1 MTLTMQ
7 ENPRGGAAIPMTD
20 AEWQARVQLAA
31 CYRVFDLLGWTEMI
45 FNHITLRLPGPQRV
59 FLINPF
65 GLMYHE
71 VTASNLVAVDIDGH
85 PVRPTEHAVNRAG
98 FVTHSAIHG
107 HVDQAHCVMH
117 THTTT
122 GMAVACQEQGLSH
135 DSFYGA
141 QLHGRVA
148 YHEFEGIT
156 VNPDERS
163 RMLQEHRRQ
172 EMRDPAQPRP
182 VELGPRHPR
191 GLHVAVDAAARLRRA
206 GGLTKRRR
214 DACHHARGARAV
226 RARGRPTGAGR
237 VRRGVRRAVAQAGPG
252 GRALRR
258 LTDRQPARSRRLV
271 WPVTLSFRL
280 AVPQA
285 PMAPGSGQSPPRPDR
300 RRRS

>member
-1 MTLTMQ
+1 MALTML
-7 ENPRGGAAIPMTD
+7 ENPRLGAPIPMTE

-31 CYRVFDLLGWTEMI
+31 CYRVFDLLGWTELI
-45 FNHITLRLPGPQRV
+45 FNHITLRVPGPQRV

-107 HVDQAHCVMH
+107 HVDVAHCVMH

-122 GMAVACQEQGLSH
+122 GMAVACCEGGLSH

-163 RMLQEHRRQ
+163 RMLKSIGDKQCVILRNH
-172 EMRDPAQPRP
+172 
-182 VELGPRHPR
+182 
-191 GLHVAVDAAARLRRA
+191 GLLSWGHGIPEAFMWLWTLQRACDVQVAS
-206 GGLTKRRR
+206 
-214 DACHHARGARAV
+214 RGAGAMHAITPEARAQCV
-226 RARGRPTGAGR
+226 RE
-237 VRRGVRRAVAQAGPG
+237 AGPLEP
-252 GRALRR
+252 AVCASVYASLLRR
-258 LTDRQPARSRRLV
+258 LDQAGARY
-271 WPVTLSFRL
+271 
-280 AVPQA
+280 A
-285 PMAPGSGQSPPRPDR
+285 D
-300 RRRS
+300 

>member
-1 MTLTMQ
+1 MSLTMH
-7 ENPRGGAAIPMTD
+7 EDARLGETIAMTD
-20 AEWQARVQLAA
+20 AEWKARVQLAA

-45 FNHITLRLPGPQRV
+45 FNHITLRVPGPQRV

-71 VTASNLVAVDIDGH
+71 VTASNLVAVDIQGR

-122 GMAVACQEQGLSH
+122 GMAVACLEQGLSH

-163 RMLQEHRRQ
+163 RMLASIGDKKCVVLRNHGLLSWGQDIPEAFMWLWTLQRACDVQVATSSAGAMH
-172 EMRDPAQPRP
+172 PATSEARAQCVR
-182 VELGPRHPR
+182 EAGPLEP
-191 GLHVAVDAAARLRRA
+191 AVCAAVYAALLRKLDRA
-206 GGLTKRRR
+206 G
-214 DACHHARGARAV
+214 
-226 RARGRPTGAGR
+226 AGY
-237 VRRGVRRAVAQAGPG
+237 A
-252 GRALRR
+252 
-258 LTDRQPARSRRLV
+258 D
-271 WPVTLSFRL
+271 
-280 AVPQA
+280 
-285 PMAPGSGQSPPRPDR
+285 
-300 RRRS
+300 

>member
-1 MTLTMQ
+1 
-7 ENPRGGAAIPMTD
+7 MTD

-45 FNHITLRLPGPQRV
+45 FNHITLRVPGPERV

-71 VTASNLVAVDIDGH
+71 VTASNLVAVDVDGH

-107 HVDQAHCVMH
+107 HVDEAHCVMH

-122 GMAVACQEQGLSH
+122 GMAVACLEQGLSH

-141 QLHGRVA
+141 QLHGQVA

-163 RMLQEHRRQ
+163 RMLAQHRRQ
-172 EMRDPAQPRP
+172 ALRDPAQPRP
-182 VELGPRHPR
+182 AELGPRHRR

-206 GGLTKRRR
+206 GGRQQRRHR
-214 DACHHARGARAV
+214 CMR
-226 RARGRPTGAGR
+226 
-237 VRRGVRRAVAQAGPG
+237 
-252 GRALRR
+252 
-258 LTDRQPARSRRLV
+258 
-271 WPVTLSFRL
+271 
-280 AVPQA
+280 
-285 PMAPGSGQSPPRPDR
+285 
-300 RRRS
+300 

>member
-7 ENPRGGAAIPMTD
+7 ENPRLEAPIAMTD
-20 AEWQARVQLAA
+20 VEWQARVQLAA

-45 FNHITLRLPGPQRV
+45 FNHITLRVPGPQRV

-71 VTASNLVAVDIDGH
+71 VTASNLVAVDIEGR

-107 HVDQAHCVMH
+107 HVEQAHCVMH

-122 GMAVACQEQGLSH
+122 GMAVACSEEGLSH

-148 YHEFEGIT
+148 CHEFEGIT

-163 RMLQEHRRQ
+163 RMLESIGDKQCVILRNHGLLSWGHGIAEAFMWLWTLQRACDVQVASRSLGAMHAITNEARAQCVR
-172 EMRDPAQPRP
+172 EAGPLEPA
-182 VELGPRHPR
+182 VCA
-191 GLHVAVDAAARLRRA
+191 AVYAALLRKLDQA
-206 GGLTKRRR
+206 
-214 DACHHARGARAV
+214 GARYA
-226 RARGRPTGAGR
+226 A
-237 VRRGVRRAVAQAGPG
+237 
-252 GRALRR
+252 
-258 LTDRQPARSRRLV
+258 
-271 WPVTLSFRL
+271 
-280 AVPQA
+280 
-285 PMAPGSGQSPPRPDR
+285 
-300 RRRS
+300 

>member
-1 MTLTMQ
+1 MSLTMQ
-7 ENPRGGAAIPMTD
+7 ENPRLGEPIPMTD

-45 FNHITLRLPGPQRV
+45 FNHITLRVPGPQRV

-71 VTASNLVAVDIDGH
+71 VTASNLVAVDIEGR

-107 HVDQAHCVMH
+107 QVDDAHCVMH

-122 GMAVACQEQGLSH
+122 GMAVACLDQGLSH

-156 VNPDERS
+156 VNPEERG
-163 RMLQEHRRQ
+163 RMLRSIGDKKCVILRNHGLLSWGHGIPEAFMWLWTLQRACDVQITACSAGAMH
-172 EMRDPAQPRP
+172 PATSEARAQCVR
-182 VELGPRHPR
+182 EAGPLEP
-191 GLHVAVDAAARLRRA
+191 AVCAAVYAALVRKLDQA
-206 GGLTKRRR
+206 
-214 DACHHARGARAV
+214 GARYA
-226 RARGRPTGAGR
+226 
-237 VRRGVRRAVAQAGPG
+237 
-252 GRALRR
+252 
-258 LTDRQPARSRRLV
+258 D
-271 WPVTLSFRL
+271 
-280 AVPQA
+280 
-285 PMAPGSGQSPPRPDR
+285 
-300 RRRS
+300 

>member
-7 ENPRGGAAIPMTD
+7 ESPRLGKPIPMTD

-45 FNHITLRLPGPQRV
+45 FNHITLRVPGPDRV

-71 VTASNLVAVDIDGH
+71 VTASNLVAVDIEGR

-107 HVDQAHCVMH
+107 HVDAAHCVMH

-122 GMAVACQEQGLSH
+122 GMAVACLEQGLSH

-156 VNPDERS
+156 VNPEERS
-163 RMLQEHRRQ
+163 RMLQSIGDKKCVILRNH
-172 EMRDPAQPRP
+172 
-182 VELGPRHPR
+182 
-191 GLHVAVDAAARLRRA
+191 GLLSWGHDIAEAFMWLWTLQRACDVQVAASRA
-206 GGLTKRRR
+206 GTL
-214 DACHHARGARAV
+214 HAVTPQARAQCV
-226 RARGRPTGAGR
+226 RE
-237 VRRGVRRAVAQAGPG
+237 AGPLEPAVCAAVYA
-252 GRALRR
+252 ALVRKLDR
-258 LTDRQPARSRRLV
+258 CGTDYAEQSFVPATV
-271 WPVTLSFRL
+271 
-280 AVPQA
+280 A
-285 PMAPGSGQSPPRPDR
+285 G
-300 RRRS
+300 